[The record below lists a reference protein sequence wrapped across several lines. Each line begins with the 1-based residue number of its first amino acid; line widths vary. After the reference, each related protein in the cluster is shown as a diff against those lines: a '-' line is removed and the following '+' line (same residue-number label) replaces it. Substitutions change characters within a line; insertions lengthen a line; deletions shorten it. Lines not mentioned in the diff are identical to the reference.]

1 MKKIWVLSIVLLI
14 TAAIGFAC
22 SGDAAAP
29 TKPPTATSPAMTEP
43 TATSSAMTDPT
54 ATSPVPTD
62 GGGGDPE
69 QGRQLA
75 TSKGCV
81 ACHSIDGSI
90 LVGPTWKGLYG
101 STRPL
106 EGGSSVTADEAY
118 IGESIENPTAKV
130 VEGFPPVMPPIPVT
144 DKELQDIT
152 AYIKSLQ

>member
-14 TAAIGFAC
+14 TAAVGLAC
-22 SGDAAAP
+22 SGDATVP
-29 TKPPTATSPAMTEP
+29 TKPSTATSPAPTATSPAMT
-43 TATSSAMTDPT
+43 APT
-54 ATSPVPTD
+54 ATSPVQTGD
-62 GGGGDPE
+62 GSGDSE

-81 ACHSIDGSI
+81 ACHSIDGSVLI
-90 LVGPTWKGLYG
+90 GPTWKGLYG

-118 IGESIENPTAKV
+118 IGESIKNPTAKV
-130 VEGFPPVMPPIPVT
+130 VEGFPPVMLTIPVT